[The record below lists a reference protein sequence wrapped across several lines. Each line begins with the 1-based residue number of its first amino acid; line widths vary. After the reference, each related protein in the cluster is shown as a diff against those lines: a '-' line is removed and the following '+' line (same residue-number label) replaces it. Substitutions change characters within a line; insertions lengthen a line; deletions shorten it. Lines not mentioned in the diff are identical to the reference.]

1 MVRADVSRR
10 PQHTP
15 STMGNWIHA
24 IIRTLDAHG
33 FSGTDLALAAGVSL
47 RAIRNPQE
55 RVPQPVVTALWR
67 KAVEVTGDPAF
78 GLQVPR
84 HVTVSTF
91 GALAYALF
99 ASRDLKAGL
108 GRIVRYQRMIS
119 DAVELRLEEQADR
132 YGFAIDLV
140 SPEGPPPEAIEAFFA
155 VAARIARGLTGGHRK
170 VEPLRV
176 CFRRTAP
183 PVVDLYAR
191 VFRAPVVFDA
201 PRNVLEYARRDF
213 ELPLPD
219 ADLALA
225 QRSDELLAAELAA
238 LDRRTLTDRVHAIL
252 VETMPDGPTERL
264 VARRLSMSTSSLQA
278 GLAREGTSYK
288 TLLNQTRDELARR
301 HLAERRYSIKE
312 IAFLLGF
319 ADVATFSRAFKRW
332 NGTAPTQW
340 GEEGA

>member
-1 MVRADVSRR
+1 
-10 PQHTP
+10 
-15 STMGNWIHA
+15 MGNWIHA
-24 IIRTLDAHG
+24 IIRALDAHG
-33 FSGTDLALAAGVSL
+33 LPGTDLALEAGVGL
-47 RAIRNPQE
+47 RAIRNAQE
-55 RVPQPVVTALWR
+55 RVPQPAATALWR
-67 KAVEVTGDPAF
+67 KAIEVTGDPAF

-108 GRIVRYQRMIS
+108 GRIVRYQKMIS
-119 DAVELRLEEQADR
+119 DAVDVRLEEAADR
-132 YGFAIDLV
+132 YLFAIDVV
-140 SPEGPPPEAIEAFFA
+140 SPDGPPPEAIEAFFA
-155 VAARIARGLTGGHRK
+155 VTARIARGLTGGHRK

-176 CFRRTAP
+176 CLRRSAP
-183 PVVDLYAR
+183 PSVDLYAR
-191 VFRAPVVFDA
+191 VFRAPVVFAA
-201 PRNVLEYARRDF
+201 PRNVIEYAKRDF

-225 QRSDELLAAELAA
+225 QRTDAMLVAELSS
-238 LDRRTLTDRVHAIL
+238 LERRTLTDRVHALL
-252 VETMPDGPTERL
+252 VETMPDGPTERTI
-264 VARRLSMSTSSLQA
+264 ARRLSMSTSSLQA
-278 GLAREGTSYK
+278 ALAREGTTYK

-332 NGTAPTQW
+332 NGVAPTQY
-340 GEEGA
+340 E